1 MSYEPYQSPPPS
13 GADQDR
19 TWAMLAHLGG
29 ILAYVWVG
37 WIPAL
42 VIWLVHRE
50 KGGPAAAE
58 ARVALNFQLTVLIG
72 LVICRVVQSI
82 PVIGVVGWLGF
93 IALSI
98 ISLVLS
104 ILAAIAVQRGGSYR
118 YPFSLELVR

>member
-1 MSYEPYQSPPPS
+1 MSYEHHQSPPPS

-29 ILAYVWVG
+29 ILAYVWAG
-37 WIPAL
+37 WLPAL

-50 KGGPAAAE
+50 KGGTVASE

-72 LVICRVVQSI
+72 LVICAVVRSI

-93 IALSI
+93 IGLSI
-98 ISLVLS
+98 VSLVLS
-104 ILAAIAVQRGGSYR
+104 ILAALAVQRGGSYR

>member
-1 MSYEPYQSPPPS
+1 MSYEHHQSPPPS

-29 ILAYVWVG
+29 ILAYVWAG
-37 WIPAL
+37 WVPAL

-50 KGGPAAAE
+50 KRGAAAAE

-72 LVICRVVQSI
+72 LIICAVVQSI

>member
-1 MSYEPYQSPPPS
+1 MSYEHQQSPPPS
-13 GADQDR
+13 GADQAR

-29 ILAYVWVG
+29 VLAYVWAG
-37 WIPAL
+37 WVPAL

-50 KGGPAAAE
+50 RRSVAADE

-72 LVICRVVQSI
+72 LVVCAIVRAI

-98 ISLVLS
+98 VSLVLS
-104 ILAAIAVQRGGSYR
+104 ILAALAVQRGGSYR